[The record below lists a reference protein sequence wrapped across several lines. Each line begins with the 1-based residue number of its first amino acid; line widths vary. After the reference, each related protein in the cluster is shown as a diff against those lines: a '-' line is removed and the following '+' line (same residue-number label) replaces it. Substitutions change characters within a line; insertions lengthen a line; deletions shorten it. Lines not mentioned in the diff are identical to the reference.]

1 MTMIS
6 PVKHG
11 GFILFY
17 GGYIIMNNIPQYK
30 LDLVNTLSGIL
41 TNALLKPA
49 AMEQLVAGLHTFT
62 FAEGTKPFTISPFNP
77 EYMEELRIDLTNFID
92 QYTSSTHYADLIDN
106 KAHTTHEFVNQID
119 SSDTYEKFMAVINQF
134 SQLLSN
140 VETFL
145 DLQLD
150 PLLIDPRYDFD
161 QFNELFIIFGKINSI
176 LHIEIIPSVYP
187 LLYTE
192 YDLRDPDYPGYVHSR
207 SEQLTFQISSLVNL
221 NCEIVNNIN
230 QCGNNNTQME
240 EE

>member
-1 MTMIS
+1 MEYHMMI
-6 PVKHG
+6 
-11 GFILFY
+11 FNERIIL
-17 GGYIIMNNIPQYK
+17 IMNNIPQYK
-30 LDLVNTLSGIL
+30 LDLVNVLSGIL

-49 AMEQLVAGLHTFT
+49 AMDQLVTGLHRITF
-62 FAEGTKPFTISPFNP
+62 EDNTKPHIIQPFNP
-77 EYMEELRIDLTNFID
+77 EYMEELRMDLSNFIA
-92 QYTSSTHYADLIDN
+92 QYTLSTHYTDLIDN
-106 KAHTTHEFVNQID
+106 KARTIHEFVNQID
-119 SSDTYEKFMAVINQF
+119 SSEVYDKFMAVINQF

-161 QFNELFIIFGKINSI
+161 QFNELFILFGKINSI

-187 LLYTE
+187 ILYTE
-192 YDLRDPDYPGYVHSR
+192 YDLHDPDYPGYVHSR

-230 QCGNNNTQME
+230 QCGHNNTQME
-240 EE
+240 DE

>member
-1 MTMIS
+1 
-6 PVKHG
+6 
-11 GFILFY
+11 
-17 GGYIIMNNIPQYK
+17 MNNIPQYK
-30 LDLVNTLSGIL
+30 LDLVNVLSGIL

-49 AMEQLVAGLHTFT
+49 AMEQLVTGLHTIT
-62 FAEGTKPFTISPFNP
+62 FGEGVEPHVIQPFNP
-77 EYMEELRIDLTNFID
+77 EYMEELRMDLTNFID
-92 QYTSSTHYADLIDN
+92 QYTTSTHYTDLIDN
-106 KAHTTHEFVNQID
+106 KSRTTHEFVNQID
-119 SSDTYEKFMAVINQF
+119 YSSDTYEKFMAVINQF

-150 PLLIDPRYDFD
+150 PLLIDPRYNPD
-161 QFNELFIIFGKINSI
+161 QFNELFILFGKINAI

-187 LLYTE
+187 ILYAE

-207 SEQLTFQISSLVNL
+207 SEQITFQISSLVNL

-240 EE
+240 ENE

>member
-1 MTMIS
+1 
-6 PVKHG
+6 
-11 GFILFY
+11 
-17 GGYIIMNNIPQYK
+17 MNNIPQYK
-30 LDLVNTLSGIL
+30 LDLVNVLSGIL

-49 AMEQLVAGLHTFT
+49 AMDQLVAGLHTIT
-62 FAEGTKPFTISPFNP
+62 FEDNTKPHIIQPFNP
-77 EYMEELRIDLTNFID
+77 EYMEELTLDLSNFII
-92 QYTSSTHYADLIDN
+92 QYTTSTHYTDLIDN
-106 KAHTTHEFVNQID
+106 KVSRTTHEFVNQID
-119 SSDTYEKFMAVINQF
+119 YSSDTYEKFMAVINQF

-161 QFNELFIIFGKINSI
+161 QFNELFILFGKINSI

-187 LLYTE
+187 ILYTE

-207 SEQLTFQISSLVNL
+207 SEQITFQISSLVNL

-230 QCGNNNTQME
+230 QCGHNNTQME
-240 EE
+240 DK

>member
-1 MTMIS
+1 
-6 PVKHG
+6 
-11 GFILFY
+11 
-17 GGYIIMNNIPQYK
+17 MNNIPQYK

-41 TNALLKPA
+41 TDALLKPA
-49 AMEQLVAGLHTFT
+49 AMEQLVAGLHTIT
-62 FAEGTKPFTISPFNP
+62 FEEGTKPHVIQPFNP
-77 EYMEELRIDLTNFID
+77 EYMEELRMDLTNFII
-92 QYTSSTHYADLIDN
+92 QYTTSTHYADLIDN
-106 KAHTTHEFVNQID
+106 KARRTPREFVDQID
-119 SSDTYEKFMAVINQF
+119 YSSDTYEKFMAVINQF

-150 PLLIDPRYDFD
+150 PLLIDPRYNPD
-161 QFNELFIIFGKINSI
+161 QFNELFILFGKINAI

-207 SEQLTFQISSLVNL
+207 SEQLIFQISSLVNL

-230 QCGNNNTQME
+230 QCGNNTQME
-240 EE
+240 EK

>member
-1 MTMIS
+1 
-6 PVKHG
+6 
-11 GFILFY
+11 
-17 GGYIIMNNIPQYK
+17 MNNIPQYK

-41 TNALLKPA
+41 TDALLKPA
-49 AMEQLVAGLHTFT
+49 AMEQLVAGLHTIT
-62 FAEGTKPFTISPFNP
+62 FEEGTKPHVIQPFNP
-77 EYMEELRIDLTNFID
+77 EYMEELRMDLTNFID
-92 QYTSSTHYADLIDN
+92 QYTTSTHYADLIDN
-106 KAHTTHEFVNQID
+106 KARRTPREFVDQID
-119 SSDTYEKFMAVINQF
+119 YSSDTYDKFMAVINQF

-150 PLLIDPRYDFD
+150 PLLIDPRYNPD
-161 QFNELFIIFGKINSI
+161 QFNELFILFGKINSI

-207 SEQLTFQISSLVNL
+207 SEQLIFQISSLVNL

-230 QCGNNNTQME
+230 QCGNNTQME
-240 EE
+240 EK

>member
-1 MTMIS
+1 
-6 PVKHG
+6 
-11 GFILFY
+11 
-17 GGYIIMNNIPQYK
+17 MNNIPQYK

-41 TNALLKPA
+41 TDALLKPA
-49 AMEQLVAGLHTFT
+49 AMDQLVAGLHTIT
-62 FAEGTKPFTISPFNP
+62 FEDNTKPHIIQPFNP
-77 EYMEELRIDLTNFID
+77 EYMEELRMDLSNFID
-92 QYTSSTHYADLIDN
+92 QYTTSIHYTDLIDI
-106 KAHTTHEFVNQID
+106 KIRTTHEFVNQID
-119 SSDTYEKFMAVINQF
+119 SSNTYEKFMAVINQF

-150 PLLIDPRYDFD
+150 PLLIDPRYNPD
-161 QFNELFIIFGKINSI
+161 QFNELFILFGKINSI

-207 SEQLTFQISSLVNL
+207 SEQITFQIASLVNL

-230 QCGNNNTQME
+230 HCGHNTQME
-240 EE
+240 DE